1 MCGPARRPERDP
13 VVTSD
18 LWRVTVM
25 ICKDTLLL
33 NPRSGGGPMA
43 DESMDEV
50 MDWIV
55 SGVRPDEQPTS
66 EAPRPEPPEGH
77 DGPVAICGLAVGTAF
92 EVVRDHEALRGRWR
106 VVKID
111 RGPRGTLRAWAR
123 NSASTDYLPLTE
135 PQIRDALEHGWLLI
149 LEGDRRAGEDRRRGG
164 GAEYTGPERRR
175 GERRRSHPTPEPG

>member
-1 MCGPARRPERDP
+1 
-13 VVTSD
+13 
-18 LWRVTVM
+18 M
-25 ICKDTLLL
+25 I
-33 NPRSGGGPMA
+33 

-55 SGVRPDEQPTS
+55 SGVSPGASDPS
-66 EAPRPEPPEGH
+66 SGGAPEAPDVPIS
-77 DGPVAICGLAVGTAF
+77 VCGMTVGTAF

-123 NSASTDYLPLTE
+123 RPSSTDYLPLTE

-149 LEGDRRAGEDRRRGG
+149 IEGDRRSGQERRQSQ
-164 GAEYTGPERRR
+164 APYTGPERRR
-175 GERRRSHPTPEPG
+175 RERRSEPPR